1 MSNTRKNNGYYESY
15 DPQNKGF
22 SVHTDL
28 AVENR
33 EKFKGT
39 NIEISGVKLSESYD
53 KENNVHLTK
62 VEIVDEQGA
71 KAMCKP
77 IGNYVTIEA
86 EDIRDAG
93 YDVERMADVSA
104 VLARELLSML
114 PKRDVSK
121 MSVLVVGLGN
131 RDVTPD
137 SLGPS
142 VIANLEVNRHIFM
155 LKEKLKKSYGV
166 SAVIPGVMAQSGMES
181 AEMVKGIVS
190 QIKPDVVIAIDA
202 LAARSTKR
210 LNTTIQLA
218 DTGIHP
224 GSGVGN
230 HRRGLNKETLGVP
243 VIAIGIPTV
252 IDAATI
258 VSDTMDAM
266 IQILSSS
273 EAGKSVSNVLQ
284 EFSDREKHQLI
295 KELLEPQIGTMFVT
309 PKDIDEDIATM
320 AEIVATGINK
330 VFKKAHTMV

>member
-1 MSNTRKNNGYYESY
+1 MSMDNFKNSS
-15 DPQNKGF
+15 F

-33 EKFKGT
+33 EQFKGQ
-39 NIEISGVKLSESYD
+39 NKEISGVRLEEKYD
-53 KENNVHLTK
+53 TSHGVRITR
-62 VEIVDEQGA
+62 VEIMDEYGA
-71 KAMCKP
+71 KMMSKP

-86 EDIRDAG
+86 DDMMEAG
-93 YDVERMADVSA
+93 CDVKRMGDVSRA
-104 VLARELLSML
+104 LARELITML
-114 PKRDVSK
+114 PSQDKDDIEK
-121 MSVLVVGLGN
+121 LSVLVVGLGN

-142 VIANLEVNRHIFM
+142 VVLNLEVNRHIFL
-155 LKEKLKKSYGV
+155 LKEKLKRSQGV

-181 AEMVKGIVS
+181 AEMVKGIVG

-230 HRRGLNKETLGVP
+230 HRRGLNRETLGVP

-266 IQILSSS
+266 IDILSSS
-273 EAGKSVSNVLQ
+273 EAGKSVSNILK
-284 EFSDREKHQLI
+284 EFSDREKYQLI

-309 PKDIDEDIATM
+309 PKDIDEDIETM
-320 AEIVATGINK
+320 AEIVATGINL
-330 VFKKAHTMV
+330 VFKKRHVKV

>member
-1 MSNTRKNNGYYESY
+1 MSKI
-15 DPQNKGF
+15 F

-33 EKFKGT
+33 ERFQGQ
-39 NIEISGVKLSESYD
+39 NREISGVKLAERYD
-53 KENNVHLTK
+53 KSCDVNITK
-62 VEIVDEQGA
+62 VEVINEHGA
-71 KAMCKP
+71 KIMSKP

-86 EDIRDAG
+86 EDIREAG
-93 YDVERMADVSA
+93 YDIKRMGDVSRA
-104 VLARELLSML
+104 LAKELVSML
-114 PKRDVSK
+114 PSQDRNDIEK

-142 VIANLEVNRHIFM
+142 VVSNLEVNRHIFM
-155 LKEKLKKSYGV
+155 LKEKLKKSQGV

-230 HRRGLNKETLGVP
+230 HRRGLNVETLGVP

-266 IQILSSS
+266 IAMLSSS
-273 EAGKSVSNVLQ
+273 EAGNSVAGVLK
-284 EFSDREKHQLI
+284 EFSDREKYQLI
-295 KELLEPQIGTMFVT
+295 CELLEPQIGTMFVT
-309 PKDIDEDIATM
+309 PKDIDEDIEIM
-320 AEIVATGINK
+320 AEIVGTAINM
-330 VFKKAHTMV
+330 VFKKRV

>member
-1 MSNTRKNNGYYESY
+1 MSLDNMNN
-15 DPQNKGF
+15 KTF

-33 EKFKGT
+33 EQFKGQDK
-39 NIEISGVKLSESYD
+39 EISGVRLEERYD
-53 KENNVHLTK
+53 KKNGVRITR
-62 VEIVDEQGA
+62 VEIMDDHGA
-71 KAMCKP
+71 EMMCKP

-86 EDIRDAG
+86 DDMVEAG
-93 YDVERMADVSA
+93 CNVKRMGEVSRA
-104 VLARELLSML
+104 LARELVSML
-114 PKRDVSK
+114 PSKDREAIEK

-137 SLGPS
+137 SLGPC
-142 VIANLEVNRHIFM
+142 VVLNLEVSRHIFL
-155 LKEKLKKSYGV
+155 LKERLKRSYGI
-166 SAVIPGVMAQSGMES
+166 SAVMPGVMAQSGMES
-181 AEMVKGIVS
+181 AEMVKGIVD
-190 QIKPDVVIAIDA
+190 QIKPDIVIAIDA

-230 HRRGLNKETLGVP
+230 HRRGLNRETLGVP

-266 IQILSSS
+266 INILSSS
-273 EAGKSVSNVLQ
+273 ESGKSVSNVLK
-284 EFSDREKHQLI
+284 EFSDREKYQLI

-309 PKDIDEDIATM
+309 PKDIDEDVEIM
-320 AEIVATGINK
+320 AEIVATGINM
-330 VFKKAHTMV
+330 VFKKRPAKV

>member
-1 MSNTRKNNGYYESY
+1 MSKI
-15 DPQNKGF
+15 F

-33 EKFKGT
+33 ERFQGQ
-39 NIEISGVKLSESYD
+39 NREISGVKLAERYD
-53 KENNVHLTK
+53 KSCDVNITK
-62 VEIVDEQGA
+62 VEVINEHGA
-71 KAMCKP
+71 KIMSKP

-86 EDIRDAG
+86 EDIREAG
-93 YDVERMADVSA
+93 YDIKRMGDVSRA
-104 VLARELLSML
+104 LAKELVSML
-114 PKRDVSK
+114 PSQDRNDIEK

-142 VIANLEVNRHIFM
+142 VVSNLEVNRHIFM
-155 LKEKLKKSYGV
+155 LKEKLKKSQGV

-181 AEMVKGIVS
+181 AEMVKGIVG

-230 HRRGLNKETLGVP
+230 HRRGLNVETLGVP

-266 IQILSSS
+266 IEMLSSS
-273 EAGKSVSNVLQ
+273 EAGNSVAGVLK
-284 EFSDREKHQLI
+284 EFSDREKYQLI
-295 KELLEPQIGTMFVT
+295 CELLEPQIGTMFVT
-309 PKDIDEDIATM
+309 PKDIDEDIEIM
-320 AEIVATGINK
+320 AEIVGTAINM
-330 VFKKAHTMV
+330 VFKKRV

>member
-1 MSNTRKNNGYYESY
+1 MSANDMNN
-15 DPQNKGF
+15 KTF

-33 EKFKGT
+33 EQFEGQ
-39 NIEISGVKLSESYD
+39 D
-53 KENNVHLTK
+53 KEITGVRLEERYDDKNGVRITR
-62 VEIVDEQGA
+62 VEVMNEHGA
-71 KAMCKP
+71 SMMSKP
-77 IGNYVTIEA
+77 IGSYVTIEA
-86 EDIRDAG
+86 DDMMEAG
-93 YDVERMADVSA
+93 CDVKRMAEVSRA
-104 VLARELLSML
+104 LARELVSML
-114 PKRDVSK
+114 PVKTREDIEK

-137 SLGPS
+137 SLGPC
-142 VIANLEVNRHIFM
+142 VVLNLEVSRHIFL
-155 LKEKLKKSYGV
+155 LKEKLKRSCGI
-166 SAVIPGVMAQSGMES
+166 SAVMPGVMAQSGMES
-181 AEMVKGIVS
+181 AEMVKGIVD
-190 QIKPDVVIAIDA
+190 QIKPDAVIAIDA

-230 HRRGLNKETLGVP
+230 HRRGLNRETLGVP

-266 IQILSSS
+266 IKILSSS
-273 EAGKSVSNVLQ
+273 ESGKSVSNVLK
-284 EFSDREKHQLI
+284 EFSDREKYQLI

-309 PKDIDEDIATM
+309 PKDIDEDIETM
-320 AEIVATGINK
+320 AEIVANGINM
-330 VFKKAHTMV
+330 VFKKRHAKV

>member
-1 MSNTRKNNGYYESY
+1 MSVDYMNN
-15 DPQNKGF
+15 KTF

-33 EKFKGT
+33 EQFKGQDK
-39 NIEISGVKLSESYD
+39 EISGVRLEERYD
-53 KENNVHLTK
+53 KKNGVRITR
-62 VEIVDEQGA
+62 VEIMDDHGA
-71 KAMCKP
+71 KMMCKP

-86 EDIRDAG
+86 DDMVEAG
-93 YDVERMADVSA
+93 CNVKRMGEVSRA
-104 VLARELLSML
+104 LARELVSML
-114 PKRDVSK
+114 PSRDREDIEK

-137 SLGPS
+137 SLGPC
-142 VIANLEVNRHIFM
+142 VVLNLEVSRHIFL
-155 LKEKLKKSYGV
+155 LKERLKRSCGI
-166 SAVIPGVMAQSGMES
+166 SAVMPGVMAQSGMES
-181 AEMVKGIVS
+181 AEMVKGIVD
-190 QIKPDVVIAIDA
+190 QIKPDIVIAIDA

-230 HRRGLNKETLGVP
+230 HRRGLSRETLGVP

-266 IQILSSS
+266 INILSSS
-273 EAGKSVSNVLQ
+273 ESGKSVSNVLN
-284 EFSDREKHQLI
+284 EFSDREKYQLI

-309 PKDIDEDIATM
+309 PKDIDEDVEIM
-320 AEIVATGINK
+320 AEIVATGINM
-330 VFKKAHTMV
+330 VFKKRPAKV

>member
-1 MSNTRKNNGYYESY
+1 MSNI
-15 DPQNKGF
+15 F

-33 EKFKGT
+33 EQFQGS
-39 NIEISGVKLSESYD
+39 NREISGVKLVERYD
-53 KENNVHLTK
+53 KNCGVNITK
-62 VEIVDEQGA
+62 VEVINEHGA
-71 KAMCKP
+71 KMMSKP
-77 IGNYVTIEA
+77 VGSYVTIEA
-86 EDIRDAG
+86 EDMKEAG
-93 YDVERMADVSA
+93 YDVGRMGKVSKA
-104 VLARELLSML
+104 LAKELVSML
-114 PKRDVSK
+114 PSQNRNDIEK

-142 VIANLEVNRHIFM
+142 VVSNLEVSRHIFM
-155 LKEKLKKSYGV
+155 LKEKLKKSQGV

-181 AEMVKGIVS
+181 AEMVKGIVG

-230 HRRGLNKETLGVP
+230 HRRGLNIETLGVP

-266 IQILSSS
+266 IAMLSST
-273 EAGKSVSNVLQ
+273 EAGKSVSNVVK
-284 EFSDREKHQLI
+284 EFSDREKYQLI
-295 KELLEPQIGTMFVT
+295 RELLEPQIGTMFVT
-309 PKDIDEDIATM
+309 PKDIDEDIEIM
-320 AEIVATGINK
+320 AEIVATAINM
-330 VFKKAHTMV
+330 VFKKRV

>member
-1 MSNTRKNNGYYESY
+1 MSLDNMNN
-15 DPQNKGF
+15 KTF

-33 EKFKGT
+33 EQFKGQDK
-39 NIEISGVKLSESYD
+39 EISGVRLEERYD
-53 KENNVHLTK
+53 KKNGVRITR
-62 VEIVDEQGA
+62 VEIMDDHGA
-71 KAMCKP
+71 EMMCKP

-86 EDIRDAG
+86 DDMVEAG
-93 YDVERMADVSA
+93 CNVKRMGEVSRA
-104 VLARELLSML
+104 MARELVSML
-114 PKRDVSK
+114 PSKDREAIEK

-137 SLGPS
+137 SLGPC
-142 VIANLEVNRHIFM
+142 VVLNLEVSRHIFL
-155 LKEKLKKSYGV
+155 LKERLKRSYGI
-166 SAVIPGVMAQSGMES
+166 SAVMPGVMAQSGMES
-181 AEMVKGIVS
+181 AEMVKGIVD
-190 QIKPDVVIAIDA
+190 QIKPDIVIAIDA

-230 HRRGLNKETLGVP
+230 HRRGLNRETLGVP

-266 IQILSSS
+266 INILSSS
-273 EAGKSVSNVLQ
+273 ESGKSVSNVLK
-284 EFSDREKHQLI
+284 EFSDREKYQLI

-309 PKDIDEDIATM
+309 PKDIDEDVEIM
-320 AEIVATGINK
+320 AEIVATGINM
-330 VFKKAHTMV
+330 VFKKRPAKV